1 MEAEK
6 RKATPERVAAGLEGT
21 STSKPA
27 INSGDANIR
36 KILSFTESRVLNF
49 LNQGGRYSAADI
61 SIGLHLSDPRSV
73 IKRLRDVGIPIADEW
88 CKCTQSNGRYKKY
101 FVK

>member
-1 MEAEK
+1 MRAEK
-6 RKATPERVAAGLEGT
+6 EKATLSRVAAG
-21 STSKPA
+21 SNRASR
-27 INSGDANIR
+27 INGGDANIR

-101 FVK
+101 FIGKTL